1 MYDSCKTIFSYSC
14 LLFFLYTLGAPYF
27 KPFLMHHSLISLTQT
42 RLCSTSV
49 DEYPEIIDKISHVDQ
64 CGNAHMV
71 DVSDKMATKRQAIAM
86 GRIMLNE
93 KAFNLVTSPQASYK
107 GSVLSVA
114 QLAGIMAAKHTSL
127 LIPLCHNI
135 SLTSV
140 QVTFNVVEDIH
151 AVEVCA
157 RVRCEGVTGCEMEAL
172 TAASTALLAVYD
184 MTKGVSK
191 DYVITD
197 IRLIEKSGGKSG
209 HFSK

>member
-1 MYDSCKTIFSYSC
+1 
-14 LLFFLYTLGAPYF
+14 
-27 KPFLMHHSLISLTQT
+27 MHHSLTSHMQTQ
-42 RLCSTSV
+42 LYSTSV
-49 DEYPEIIDKISHVDQ
+49 EHPESIDKVSHIDH

-71 DVSDKMATKRQAIAM
+71 DVSNKTATKRQAIAM

-93 KAFNLVTSPQASYK
+93 QAFNIVIDHQASYK
-107 GSVLSVA
+107 GSVLAVA

-140 QVTFNVVEDIH
+140 QVTFNLVEESH

-157 RVRCEGVTGCEMEAL
+157 RVGCEGVTGCEMEAL
-172 TAASTALLAVYD
+172 TAASTALLTIYD
-184 MTKGVSK
+184 MTKGIAK
-191 DYVITD
+191 DHVITD

-209 HFSK
+209 HFSMEF